1 MDQYGALYG
10 ATHFGGVGS
19 CPGLCGTL
27 FRLPYF
33 LVFKG
38 WVFEVLYTFLGGQYG
53 SLPNGNL
60 LIDNSNGYIFGT
72 PPPAAFT
79 GWATYTL

>member
-1 MDQYGALYG
+1 MDQSGAFYG

-27 FRLPYF
+27 FRFPYF

-72 PPPAAFT
+72 TPPAAFT